1 MIIDIKGVNFVNK
14 GAELMLHAVLQQLAT
29 WDDQEIRVAIG
40 LKGSSFAQRRGLGL
54 EHLAWMDSRK
64 LFFVGPVLDN
74 LLALTP
80 AALRR
85 RAHWVRPSDVHVILD
100 ASGFAYSDQFGP
112 IYPEMMLKA
121 YQVAKKRGQKIVL
134 LPQAFGPFDNP
145 QVATAVAKITQLADL
160 VYARDEVSFEHLV
173 GLNGRS
179 PHLKIAPDFTN
190 LVKPARLGENPIV
203 KGQPCI
209 IPNSRMLEKTE
220 TAVQASYLSFLA
232 FVIEYLQG
240 KGLTPFILIHESQSD
255 LPLAEAIQARLVTPP
270 VLVQEADALKTKGI
284 IGQASLVVSSRY
296 HGLISGLSQGIPSLA
311 TGWSHKYDMLMAAY
325 GCPECLVSPLTPEAE
340 ILLLLAG
347 MVGEGNGRLQIIT
360 KLDTANQRLVTAS
373 QQMWAEVRALVDS
386 A

>member
-29 WDDQEIRVAIG
+29 WDNPDMRVAIG
-40 LKGSSFAQRRGLGL
+40 LKGSTFAQRRGLGL

-64 LFFVGPVLDN
+64 LFFVGPVLDSV
-74 LLALTP
+74 LALAP

-85 RAHWVRPSDVHVILD
+85 RAYWIRPSEVDAVLD

-121 YQVAKKRGQKIVL
+121 YQAAKKRGQKIVL

-145 QVATAVAKITQLADL
+145 QVATAVAQITQLADL

-173 GLNGRS
+173 GLNGRA

-190 LVKPARLGENPIV
+190 LVKPARLGENPII
-203 KGQPCI
+203 KNQPCI

-255 LPLAEAIQARLVTPP
+255 YPLAEAIQARLTTPP
-270 VLVQEADALKTKGI
+270 ALVQEADALKTKGI